1 MVLSNILLIKY
12 LMDKFML
19 AIKVQQFISQ
29 PGVLHMHG
37 LLIICAY

>member
-29 PGVLHMHG
+29 SGVLHMHG